1 MSAGGRG
8 AAEGRIPLVG
18 GSFEAYY
25 DHAMSDFP
33 WTSRAVI
40 TAIICIVWA
49 FTKLVWPWRVER
61 DDVLRRVA
69 PGSVI
74 VMNHQSML
82 DPVVVIV
89 HFWLH
94 KIPVRTIYK
103 SEFDRHAIVSW
114 LFSRAGA
121 FPVERD
127 SADMRAV
134 RRAKAALG
142 RGECVLIFAEG
153 TRVRSD
159 EQAVEVHG
167 GYALMAQLAHAPVV
181 PLAIVGARR
190 LGLRSRVYLRC
201 GDPVRWEDLESPK
214 RREQL
219 AEMERTGMARVYD
232 LVRELREEHPDLAGE
247 D

>member
-1 MSAGGRG
+1 MSGERRA
-8 AAEGRIPLVG
+8 AAERRIPLVG

-25 DHAMSDFP
+25 DHAVSEFP
-33 WTSRAVI
+33 WTSRALITVI
-40 TAIICIVWA
+40 IVLVWA

-82 DPVVVIV
+82 DPVAVIT

-103 SEFDRHAIVSW
+103 SEFDRHGIVSW

-121 FPVERD
+121 FPVERA

-167 GYALMAQLAHAPVV
+167 GYALMAQLAKAPVV
-181 PLAIVGARR
+181 PLAIVGARELR
-190 LGLRSRVYLRC
+190 LRSHVYLRC
-201 GDPVRWEDLESPK
+201 GDPVRWEDLAATTRK
-214 RREQL
+214 AQL
-219 AEMERTGMARVYD
+219 AEMEQTGMARVYD